1 MSTTSHIGKRLFVAQ
16 ALPATNDDTGFEALT
31 WVEVKGVQVLP
42 QLGVTH
48 ANIDVPDLSSGFTR
62 GVKGASTGN
71 DSTMT
76 VRKIAA
82 DAGQVDLRELADAG
96 GTSGVGSIKI
106 VKASGTL
113 TDGVPA
119 VETGDLVQYA
129 QGYFHSYV
137 EIQGDTTT
145 HEGFSVNF
153 KQNGVTVD
161 DTEPAA

>member
-1 MSTTSHIGKRLFVAQ
+1 MTTTSHIGKRLYVAT
-16 ALPATNDDTGFEALT
+16 ALPATNNEAGFDALT
-31 WVEVKGVQVLP
+31 WVEVKGIQVLP
-42 QLGVTH
+42 QLGVSH
-48 ANIDVPDLSSGFTR
+48 ANIDVPDLASGFTA

-76 VRKIAA
+76 VRKISG
-82 DAGQVDLRELADAG
+82 DTGQGNVRTLANSG
-96 GTSGVGSIKI
+96 GLSGVGSIKI
-106 VKASGTL
+106 AKATGTL

-119 VETGDLVQYA
+119 LQVGDAVQYA

-153 KQNGVTVD
+153 KQNAETVD
-161 DTEPAA
+161 ATEDA